1 MLPIVPNL
9 PAAFNRKGGS
19 KSPRNSAV
27 ARAGAPSEPPLG
39 AGDRVT
45 NGHAPCDPLS
55 GVASLIHTEC
65 AIGIPAIAAVTS
77 VPAWPALAVV
87 TRTSICLRPQATR
100 ILRRQLPAQ
109 QTTQRLPHSGG
120 GFNGL

>member
-1 MLPIVPNL
+1 MGM
-9 PAAFNRKGGS
+9 R
-19 KSPRNSAV
+19 
-27 ARAGAPSEPPLG
+27 
-39 AGDRVT
+39 
-45 NGHAPCDPLS
+45 HAIPLS

-100 ILRRQLPAQ
+100 ILRRLLLA
-109 QTTQRLPHSGG
+109 RLANRPVPPDC
-120 GFNGL
+120 GLAARA

>member
-27 ARAGAPSEPPLG
+27 ARAGSPSEPPLG

-45 NGHAPCDPLS
+45 DGHAPCDPLS

-65 AIGIPAIAAVTS
+65 AIGVPAIAAVTS
-77 VPAWPALAVV
+77 VPAWPAFAVV
-87 TRTSICLRPQATR
+87 TRTSIRLHLQAIPITRRLLLARLSNRPMPPDCGIAART
-100 ILRRQLPAQ
+100 
-109 QTTQRLPHSGG
+109 
-120 GFNGL
+120 

>member
-1 MLPIVPNL
+1 MAPIVPKMA
-9 PAAFNRKGGS
+9 AAFNRKGGS

-27 ARAGAPSEPPLG
+27 ARAGSPSEPPLG

-45 NGHAPCDPLS
+45 DGHAPCDPLS

-77 VPAWPALAVV
+77 VPAWPAFAVV
-87 TRTSICLRPQATR
+87 TRTSICLRLQATR
-100 ILRRQLPAQ
+100 ILRRLLLA
-109 QTTQRLPHSGG
+109 RLANRPVPPDC
-120 GFNGL
+120 GLAARA